1 MYKSDYSAYCQ
12 VKFRPVPQ
20 AHLLLL
26 LISFVL
32 HCGPDFRRLRMRK
45 RYAIKSLSNGISI
58 EVRVVLHGLCGYRAP
73 LCCEQN
79 LFTFP
84 RQNIFLLLK
93 KFPF

>member
-1 MYKSDYSAYCQ
+1 MFYYERRKSIALECKLDYSAYCQ

-45 RYAIKSLSNGISI
+45 RYAIQVPFKWYIHRGT
-58 EVRVVLHGLCGYRAP
+58 
-73 LCCEQN
+73 CCFART
-79 LFTFP
+79 LWLPCSTM
-84 RQNIFLLLK
+84 L
-93 KFPF
+93 